1 MFFAF
6 LKKIFIFLFS
16 ILQSI
21 FIIFIYLFSGFK
33 SKKKNLWCFGSLA
46 GKEFRGNTKYLFKY
60 LEKNHKEIEIFWI
73 AKSRS
78 LNLKL
83 RKKGINS
90 IYAYD
95 LEGFKKI
102 SSASLFFCTHGFVD
116 LVLALTRKA
125 KIIMLGHMTCTIK
138 NNSKKILMEKKNF
151 LNKIYEFIKTS
162 YFYIRK
168 INYGVYSSNFSKE
181 NLITEDKWFPENKL
195 ILGLPKSDYLL
206 SIKNSSKK
214 NDFSIKKSIENEK
227 IILFLPTRRN
237 DKFFHI
243 FNYGFTKKKIEEFAK
258 TNNCKFFISLHP
270 TNVNNNIPN
279 FTSNKIHMINFD
291 GNSIDNALISADL
304 LITDY
309 GSIFADYLIFDKPMI
324 FTKFDHLKYTDD
336 NGLKID
342 YESLP
347 GPKVN
352 DWNELLFQISELLYN
367 KDSFIKDRE
376 KWKSDLYKFNDG
388 KNCERIVNHFKELQ
402 KI

>member
-1 MFFAF
+1 
-6 LKKIFIFLFS
+6 
-16 ILQSI
+16 
-21 FIIFIYLFSGFK
+21 
-33 SKKKNLWCFGSLA
+33 
-46 GKEFRGNTKYLFKY
+46 
-60 LEKNHKEIEIFWI
+60 
-73 AKSRS
+73 
-78 LNLKL
+78 
-83 RKKGINS
+83 
-90 IYAYD
+90 
-95 LEGFKKI
+95 
-102 SSASLFFCTHGFVD
+102 
-116 LVLALTRKA
+116 
-125 KIIMLGHMTCTIK
+125 MTCTIK

-243 FNYGFTKKKIEEFAK
+243 FNYGFTEKKIEEFAK